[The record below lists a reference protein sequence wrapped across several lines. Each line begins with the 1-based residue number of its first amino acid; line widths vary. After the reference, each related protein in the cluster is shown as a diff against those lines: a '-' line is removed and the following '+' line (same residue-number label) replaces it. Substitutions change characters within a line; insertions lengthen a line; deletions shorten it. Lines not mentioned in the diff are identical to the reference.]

1 LLKSLVKFFEKDTV
15 NNNLSL
21 ENNLTLLTGL
31 MIEAADSDGS
41 ITNEET
47 NKIHDVLVNT
57 FSEDSKDVKKS
68 IEVALQQRH
77 SSKSL
82 FFFTSKINKIYSN
95 KDKIILIEALWEIV
109 LSDGDLHDYE
119 SSLIRRLSGL
129 LYVSDIESGNARKRA
144 LSKKKMQ

>member
-1 LLKSLVKFFEKDTV
+1 MLKSLVKFFEKDTV

>member
-1 LLKSLVKFFEKDTV
+1 MLKSLVKFFEKDTV

-82 FFFTSKINKIYSN
+82 FFFTSKINKIFSN